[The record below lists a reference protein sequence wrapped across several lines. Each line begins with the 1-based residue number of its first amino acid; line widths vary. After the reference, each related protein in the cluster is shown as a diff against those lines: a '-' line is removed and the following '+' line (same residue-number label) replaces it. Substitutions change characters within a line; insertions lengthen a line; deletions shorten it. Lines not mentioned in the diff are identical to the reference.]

1 MGTIQITGKA
11 ARKVEC
17 DLLEYTLTF
26 TRTKGS
32 VSLAI
37 DAVEK
42 DMEKTL
48 EALKNFGVAI
58 EHIHVEKD
66 SVDEGYSQKD
76 TAVFECERKV
86 RFKIKAN
93 NDFTNRLMD
102 ILKNN
107 QISALVDTNYYY
119 SEEQKLRK
127 ELLKE
132 ALQDSKS
139 KAELLAGANQQT
151 VVGIEK
157 IEESGRYENPVDFMC
172 IGQEKYTKRK
182 SLSDQLGTKE
192 LNIEAEILVT
202 WNIQ

>member
-58 EHIHVEKD
+58 EHIHVDKD

-76 TAVFECERKV
+76 TAVFDCERKV

-93 NDFTNRLMD
+93 NAFTNRLMD

-107 QISALVDTNYYY
+107 QISALVDTNCYY

-132 ALQDSKS
+132 ALLDSKS

-151 VVGIEK
+151 VLGIEK

-172 IGQEKYTKRK
+172 IGHEKYTERK

>member
-17 DLLEYTLTF
+17 DLLEYTLIF

-37 DAVEK
+37 EAVEK
-42 DMEKTL
+42 DMEITL

-86 RFKIKAN
+86 RFRVKAN
-93 NDFTNRLMD
+93 NAFTNRVMD
-102 ILKNN
+102 ILKNK

-132 ALQDSKS
+132 ALLDSKS

-151 VVGIEK
+151 VMGIEK

-172 IGQEKYTKRK
+172 IGQEKYTERK

>member
-1 MGTIQITGKA
+1 MGTIQVSCKA

-93 NDFTNRLMD
+93 NAFTNRLMD

>member
-1 MGTIQITGKA
+1 MRSFGIHIDFFKNK
-11 ARKVEC
+11 R
-17 DLLEYTLTF
+17 L
-26 TRTKGS
+26 
-32 VSLAI
+32 VSLA
-37 DAVEK
+37 VEGVER

-76 TAVFECERKV
+76 IAVFECERKV
-86 RFKIKAN
+86 RFRVKAN
-93 NDFTNRLMD
+93 NAFTNRVMD
-102 ILKNN
+102 ILKNK

-132 ALQDSKS
+132 ALLDSKS
-139 KAELLAGANQQT
+139 KAELLAEANQQILQ
-151 VVGIEK
+151 GIEK
-157 IEESGRYENPVDFMC
+157 IEEIGIHEDPLDFMC
-172 IGQEKYTKRK
+172 IGQAKYTERK
-182 SLSDQLGTKE
+182 SLSDHLGTKE
-192 LNIEAEILVT
+192 LNIEAEILLT

>member
-1 MGTIQITGKA
+1 MGTIQVSCKA

-17 DLLEYTLTF
+17 DILEYTLTF

-93 NDFTNRLMD
+93 NAFTNRLMD

>member
-1 MGTIQITGKA
+1 MGTIQVSGKA

-37 DAVEK
+37 EAVEK

-93 NDFTNRLMD
+93 NAFTNRLMD

-107 QISALVDTNYYY
+107 QISAFVDTNYYY

-132 ALQDSKS
+132 ALLDSKS
-139 KAELLAGANQQT
+139 KAELLADANQQILQ
-151 VVGIEK
+151 GIET
-157 IEESGRYENPVDFMC
+157 IEESGRYENPVDFMS
-172 IGQEKYTKRK
+172 IGQAKYTERK

>member
-1 MGTIQITGKA
+1 MGTIQVSGKA
-11 ARKVEC
+11 TRKVEC

-26 TRTKGS
+26 TRTKSS
-32 VSLAI
+32 VLLAI
-37 DAVEK
+37 EAVEK

-66 SVDEGYSQKD
+66 SVDEGYSRKD

-86 RFKIKAN
+86 RFRIKGDNA
-93 NDFTNRLMD
+93 FTNRLMD
-102 ILKNN
+102 ILKNK

-132 ALQDSKS
+132 ALLDSKS

-151 VVGIEK
+151 VMGIEK

-172 IGQEKYTKRK
+172 IGQEKYTERK